1 MSMISGSAAIA
12 NLAGIH
18 ARPVVKL
25 TQAAKSFA
33 ATRIELALGPDGPW
47 IDAKSPVRMMRL
59 KAKKGEV
66 LHVRADGPDAATAVA
81 AVIELVDRKFDE
93 E

>member
-1 MSMISGSAAIA
+1 MMSMISGSAAIA

-33 ATRIELALGPDGPW
+33 ATRIELALGPDGPG
-47 IDAKSPVRMMRL
+47 STP
-59 KAKKGEV
+59 
-66 LHVRADGPDAATAVA
+66 RARFA
-81 AVIELVDRKFDE
+81 
-93 E
+93 

>member
-1 MSMISGSAAIA
+1 
-12 NLAGIH
+12 
-18 ARPVVKL
+18 
-25 TQAAKSFA
+25 
-33 ATRIELALGPDGPW
+33 
-47 IDAKSPVRMMRL
+47 MMRL